1 MSEAEDLEVVLRR
14 RLALNAERMSALAS
28 DDFAARHA
36 VASAA
41 DDLRSQLQ
49 ALAEAGLAEVAG
61 EWADR
66 AGRKGSHAHDP
77 EVAKGAI
84 ASPGHGPG

>member
-1 MSEAEDLEVVLRR
+1 MGTTEDREVELRR
-14 RLALNAERMSALAS
+14 RLGDIARLEAELAA
-28 DDFAARHA
+28 DDFARRHQLSTEA
-36 VASAA
+36 DAIRAELQHLAAPGLADAA
-41 DDLRSQLQ
+41 D
-49 ALAEAGLAEVAG
+49 
-61 EWADR
+61 EWAER